1 VTNKPKEN
9 LENLIGSGQTGFP
22 GGDAEGQGY
31 TQGSAFRPGNASDD
45 WADHQRNKEIRELD
59 AKISRDQEE
68 QKHKQAIELKERS
81 HARHM
86 NIGAATFIALLVSI
100 ISVLLAVVSLDI
112 SIPWLGITGSNNSD
126 VKKLAISSLGPL
138 SGLSIGFFSGKIKW
152 PG

>member
-1 VTNKPKEN
+1 MTNKPDDN
-9 LENLIGSGQTGFP
+9 LEDLLNSGQTGFSSRS
-22 GGDAEGQGY
+22 AQEHGY
-31 TQGSAFRPGNASDD
+31 KQGSAFRPGNASDD
-45 WADHQRNKEIRELD
+45 WADHQREKEMRKLEAEIEREE
-59 AKISRDQEE
+59 RDQN
-68 QKHKQAIELKERS
+68 HKQAMEVRERR

-100 ISVLLAVVSLDI
+100 ISILLALVSLDI
-112 SIPWLGITGSNNSD
+112 SIPWLGITGSNNSE